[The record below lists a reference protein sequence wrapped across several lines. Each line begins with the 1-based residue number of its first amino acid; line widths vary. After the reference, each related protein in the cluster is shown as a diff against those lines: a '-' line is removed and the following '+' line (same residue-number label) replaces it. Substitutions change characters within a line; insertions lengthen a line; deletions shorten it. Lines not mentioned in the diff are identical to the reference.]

1 MCIQSGVAE
10 NLFLPGGLPQISKNI
25 FEGNRRLAVVPGP
38 RDNRLWR
45 EEMPGLCVPEQY
57 EVINIENQGSG
68 SLSGLGDS
76 ILRILK
82 AEELLHIAEADL
94 QWPAQS
100 KSLEYLGRLQ
110 SEIGGEEAIVAAA
123 ATGIADHHDPQQSRS
138 GAGIP

>member
-1 MCIQSGVAE
+1 MRVQSGVAE

-25 FEGNRRLAVVPGP
+25 FEGDRRFAVVPGP
-38 RDNRLWR
+38 LNSGLRR
-45 EEMPGLCVPEQY
+45 EEMPGLCVPEQD
-57 EVINIENQGSG
+57 EVVDIEDQGSG

-76 ILRILK
+76 ILRIFK

-100 KSLEYLGRLQ
+100 KGLEYLWRLQ
-110 SEIGGEEAIVAAA
+110 RDIGGEEAIVAAA
-123 ATGIADHHDPQQSRS
+123 ATGIADDNDTQQSRS